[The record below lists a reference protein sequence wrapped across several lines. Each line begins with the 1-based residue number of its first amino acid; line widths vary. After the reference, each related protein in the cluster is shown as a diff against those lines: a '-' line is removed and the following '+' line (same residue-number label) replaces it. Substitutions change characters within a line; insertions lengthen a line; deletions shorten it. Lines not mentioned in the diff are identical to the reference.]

1 MNHDPLTRGVVLV
14 VEDEPDILEVIEHNL
29 RREGYRVLTAE
40 DGDTALAVLRQ
51 KRPDLLL
58 LDLMIP
64 GVDGIEIC
72 RRIRADPSI
81 RAMPVIMVTAKGEE
95 SDVVL
100 GLGVGA
106 DDYVIKPFSPRE
118 LLARVRAALRRGP
131 LGAKHEPGDRV
142 VRGRLSIDTARHEAR
157 IDDTLLVLT
166 ATEFRL
172 LHWLASHPGRVF
184 TREQILNRII
194 AQEATVLERNVD
206 VHIRAVRRK
215 LGPCRDM
222 IETIRGIGYR
232 FRDAD

>member
-1 MNHDPLTRGVVLV
+1 MNHDPLTRGVVLA

-29 RREGYRVLTAE
+29 RKEGYRVLTAE
-40 DGDTALAVLRQ
+40 DGESALRILRQ

-58 LDLMIP
+58 LDIMIP
-64 GVDGIEIC
+64 RLDGIEIC
-72 RRIRADPSI
+72 RRIRADPST
-81 RAMPVIMVTAKGEE
+81 RAIPVIMVTAKGEE

-106 DDYVIKPFSPRE
+106 DDYVVKPFSPRE

-131 LGAKHEPGDRV
+131 LGEGHEPRDRV
-142 VRGRLSIDTARHEAR
+142 VRGRLSIDAARHEAR
-157 IDDTLLVLT
+157 IDETLLVLT

-222 IETIRGIGYR
+222 LETIRGVGYR